1 MGFSFVIC
9 RLVYA
14 FAYQSHTASWR
25 IIMKKASIYTS
36 ITIFIVSIL
45 TLSACHPPPV
55 DPMKV
60 EILVLSTQQQKQSYA
75 IGASVGHII
84 ESKIANQKKVEV
96 QYDQSLL
103 VKGFI
108 AALQGQSQLNKEEI
122 KSITGTVETLVR
134 EKQAELKAQMGQENK
149 AVGVA
154 FLKNNAQRAGITVT
168 KSGLQYEVLKSGEG
182 SKPKAT
188 DTVKVNYLGT
198 LIGGTEFDSSY
209 ARSKPASF
217 PLNRVIKGWTEG
229 VQLMSKGAKYKFYV
243 PSDLAYGARS
253 TGKISSYSTLIFE
266 VELLEIIHASK
277 PATRRPGF

>member
-9 RLVYA
+9 GLVYA

-25 IIMKKASIYTS
+25 IIMKKSAIAILTA
-36 ITIFIVSIL
+36 SIL
-45 TLSACHPPPV
+45 TLCACQPPPV

-60 EILVLSTQQQKQSYA
+60 EILALDTQQQKQSYA

-84 ESKIANQKKVEV
+84 ENKVATQKEVGVE
-96 QYDQSLL
+96 YDHSLL

-108 AALQGQSQLNKEEI
+108 AALQGQSQLNKKEI
-122 KSITGTVETLVR
+122 QSITGTVETLVR
-134 EKQAELKAQMGQENK
+134 EKQAELKAQMGQKNK
-149 AVGVA
+149 AVGEE
-154 FLKNNAQRAGITVT
+154 FLKNNAQREGITVT

-188 DTVKVNYLGT
+188 DTVKVNYLGK
-198 LIGGTEFDSSY
+198 LINGTEFDSSY
-209 ARSKPASF
+209 ARNKPASF

-229 VQLMSKGAKYKFYV
+229 VQLMSKGAKYRFYV

-253 TGKISSYSTLIFE
+253 TGKINSHSTLIFE
-266 VELLEIIHASK
+266 VELLEIIHAGK
-277 PATRRPGF
+277 PATRRPEF

>member
-9 RLVYA
+9 GLVYA

-25 IIMKKASIYTS
+25 IIMKKSAIAILTA
-36 ITIFIVSIL
+36 SIL
-45 TLSACHPPPV
+45 TLCACQPPPV
-55 DPMKV
+55 DPMQV
-60 EILVLSTQQQKQSYA
+60 EILVLDTQQQKQSYA

-84 ESKIANQKKVEV
+84 ENKVATQKEVGVE
-96 QYDQSLL
+96 YDHSLL

-108 AALQGQSQLNKEEI
+108 AALQGQSQLNKKEI
-122 KSITGTVETLVR
+122 QSITGTVETLVR
-134 EKQAELKAQMGQENK
+134 EKQAELKAQMGQKNK
-149 AVGVA
+149 AVGEE
-154 FLKNNAQRAGITVT
+154 FLKNNAQREGITVT

-198 LIGGTEFDSSY
+198 LLDGTEFDSSF
-209 ARSKPASF
+209 ARNKPASF

-229 VQLMSKGAKYKFYV
+229 VQLMSKGAKYRFYV

-253 TGKISSYSTLIFE
+253 TGKISSHSTLIFE
-266 VELLEIIHASK
+266 VELLEIIHAGK
-277 PATRRPGF
+277 PATRRPEF